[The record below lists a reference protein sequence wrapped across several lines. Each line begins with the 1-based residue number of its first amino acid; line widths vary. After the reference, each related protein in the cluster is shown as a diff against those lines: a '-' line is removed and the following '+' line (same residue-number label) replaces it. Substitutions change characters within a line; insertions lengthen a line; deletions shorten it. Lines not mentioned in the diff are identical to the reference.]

1 MVFLNGETEVND
13 SRRKSMDLLC
23 FTIVICKQYKHIY
36 TQKNKGWIIDNLNL
50 QTLHDVADNPTDRHQ
65 LIEHLRISN

>member
-1 MVFLNGETEVND
+1 
-13 SRRKSMDLLC
+13 MDLLC